1 MAADGCTENFQG
13 PASFLLLEIF
23 LWVFVSED
31 LEKNS
36 KSEYPVVFF
45 PSLGSGT

>member
-1 MAADGCTENFQG
+1 M
-13 PASFLLLEIF
+13 SFF
-23 LWVFVSED
+23 FSED

-36 KSEYPVVFF
+36 TSEYPVVFF